1 VLVLHA
7 IWESDTGGRL
17 HLWAESSR
25 RLAAAPKR
33 QGHYPP
39 QSRQHP
45 FALAP
50 SELKEAITSLGGSL
64 SGESLASQQ
73 VTILL
78 PATQKRPLPSPWL
91 IPQDEPS
98 DGKAIR
104 LTPWDVD
111 TLALDPAVALD
122 FLLSLPHQPPQ
133 GVAFSSS
140 LGFWTEVAK
149 FSLELIARQ
158 CFVPTL
164 KEDKQNGTTLF
175 RAAWEVAL
183 GEQDTQRMRWL
194 SKAMPPCCRAHI
206 LPQGEQRTRPSEV
219 ILSFVNRSAD
229 AFIRTNLASIAL
241 SPRGRPKDVPLAE
254 QWLRALSSADP
265 RLKAQGEGLV
275 AFANHIR
282 CWLDRI
288 KPSEAPFRTCFRLE
302 SPDKDQEWRV
312 SFHLQA
318 NDDRSLVVPAEE
330 VWKARKGMLTF
341 LQRNFEN
348 PQERLLADLG
358 KASRLFPVIDQSLE
372 AAHPVGVKLDTN
384 QAYTFLRQYASLL
397 EQSGFGIL
405 VPPWWQK
412 PPGRISVKLKVR
424 PKAEAKV
431 AGSGLL
437 GVDSILNYNWEI
449 AIGEETLSVEE
460 FDRLASLKVPLVQIR
475 GQWVEL
481 IPGEIE
487 KAIAFFQKK
496 QGDGEM
502 RLAEA
507 LRLGLGQE
515 YSEVGLP
522 VVGIDGE
529 GWVGDILNELGGG
542 IKLAQVKPPQT
553 FNGKLRPYQ
562 VNGLSWL
569 SFLKR
574 FGLGACLADD
584 MGLGKCLSP
593 DTLIVANG
601 MLHKAEDIW
610 SCYAGEAAFDGDG
623 FWAAPAEPL
632 YTNSINPETGKIVPT
647 SINRLYRQRVC
658 EPLRKVCLE
667 DGSSVTITYRH
678 QLLTNKGWTNHL
690 HRGDYVCVPAK
701 IVWEGQPEDPD
712 LVKFIAWQIADG
724 YEPPG
729 QTTLT
734 ITQRDT
740 ERLEDLRQIIL
751 RISQKY
757 EIKINCPAIRTFAS
771 RTPALVINSRGYE
784 RFLAEK
790 GYSWGQQSGGKS
802 IPPFIMQADLDS
814 VRLFLRNY
822 FDAEG
827 SAVRSMRTVEIST
840 ASEQLIQ
847 QLSYLLRRFGIWMRI
862 STKKKRATNG
872 TGTYRPY
879 YIGTI
884 DGNGARIFQQEIGF
898 SNSDKRQRLRQIC
911 DFVANTNI
919 EGITAS
925 QIVAQAVA
933 ATRLPIRHFGMYNTV
948 YVNGSQQ
955 FSRHRLEHVL
965 CAFDNA
971 LSGEAEQKYQN
982 QKGSKWATQTL
993 DAYSRLDEQ
1002 LLSTAKVCLLHLLDQ
1017 EVYYCKIREIEEIE
1031 HNGWVYDFAVE
1042 KHHNFVANNILC
1054 HNTIEFIAFML
1065 HERVGRGKKSPPG
1078 PTLLICPMSV
1088 VGNWHRETQRF
1099 APSLKV
1105 MIHHG
1110 AERLCGENFRK
1121 EVKKHDL
1128 VISTYT
1134 LAQHD
1139 EKLFSSI
1146 HWECVALDE
1155 AQSIKNSAAK
1165 QTQAIRRLNAKCRVA
1180 LTGTP
1185 VENRLAE
1192 LWSIME
1198 FLNPSYLRSAKEF
1211 HTNFAIPIEKYH
1223 NPERAETLKRL
1234 IQPFVLRRL
1243 KTDPNIINDLPEKM
1257 EMKVFCQLTREQ
1269 ASLYEAVLKEMVEKI
1284 ENSAGIERK
1293 GLVLATL
1300 TKLKQVCNHPAQFL
1314 QDGSMLP
1321 GRSGKLTRLVE
1332 MLEEIL
1338 AEDDR
1343 ALIFTQ
1349 FAEMGVM
1356 LRHHLQETLGSEVL
1370 FLHGGTTKKQRD
1382 SMVRRFQDGGPPLFI
1397 LSLKAGGLGL
1407 NLTAANHVFHFDR
1420 WWNPAVENQA
1430 TDRAF
1435 RIGQKKNVLVYKF
1448 SCLGTL
1454 EERIDQM
1461 IEQKKELAHSIV
1473 SSGETWLTEMST
1485 DELKKIF
1492 TLSREA
1498 IGED

>member
-522 VVGIDGE
+522 VAGIDGE

-584 MGLGKCLSP
+584 MGLGK
-593 DTLIVANG
+593 
-601 MLHKAEDIW
+601 
-610 SCYAGEAAFDGDG
+610 
-623 FWAAPAEPL
+623 
-632 YTNSINPETGKIVPT
+632 
-647 SINRLYRQRVC
+647 
-658 EPLRKVCLE
+658 
-667 DGSSVTITYRH
+667 
-678 QLLTNKGWTNHL
+678 
-690 HRGDYVCVPAK
+690 
-701 IVWEGQPEDPD
+701 
-712 LVKFIAWQIADG
+712 
-724 YEPPG
+724 
-729 QTTLT
+729 
-734 ITQRDT
+734 
-740 ERLEDLRQIIL
+740 
-751 RISQKY
+751 
-757 EIKINCPAIRTFAS
+757 
-771 RTPALVINSRGYE
+771 
-784 RFLAEK
+784 
-790 GYSWGQQSGGKS
+790 
-802 IPPFIMQADLDS
+802 
-814 VRLFLRNY
+814 
-822 FDAEG
+822 
-827 SAVRSMRTVEIST
+827 
-840 ASEQLIQ
+840 
-847 QLSYLLRRFGIWMRI
+847 
-862 STKKKRATNG
+862 
-872 TGTYRPY
+872 
-879 YIGTI
+879 
-884 DGNGARIFQQEIGF
+884 
-898 SNSDKRQRLRQIC
+898 
-911 DFVANTNI
+911 
-919 EGITAS
+919 
-925 QIVAQAVA
+925 
-933 ATRLPIRHFGMYNTV
+933 
-948 YVNGSQQ
+948 
-955 FSRHRLEHVL
+955 
-965 CAFDNA
+965 
-971 LSGEAEQKYQN
+971 
-982 QKGSKWATQTL
+982 
-993 DAYSRLDEQ
+993 
-1002 LLSTAKVCLLHLLDQ
+1002 
-1017 EVYYCKIREIEEIE
+1017 
-1031 HNGWVYDFAVE
+1031 
-1042 KHHNFVANNILC
+1042 
-1054 HNTIEFIAFML
+1054 TIEFIAFML